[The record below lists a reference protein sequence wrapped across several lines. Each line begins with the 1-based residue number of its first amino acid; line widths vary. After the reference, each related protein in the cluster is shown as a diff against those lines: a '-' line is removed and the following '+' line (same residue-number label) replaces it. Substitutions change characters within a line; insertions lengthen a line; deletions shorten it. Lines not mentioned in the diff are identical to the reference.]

1 MRGHGAGNFNPD
13 ILLNEDT
20 PGRIGQVGCLLGE
33 HNVNIG
39 NMSLSRNTVG
49 ELAMTVFNLDSAPS
63 DEVLRKL
70 EEVPGVT
77 EARVVQ
83 L

>member
-1 MRGHGAGNFNPD
+1 MT
-13 ILLNEDT
+13 NEDT
-20 PGRIGQVGCLLGE
+20 PGRVGQVGSLLGE
-33 HNVNIG
+33 HRVNIG

-49 ELAMTVFNLDSAPS
+49 ELAMTVINLDSAPS

-70 EEVPGVT
+70 EEIPGVNQ
-77 EARVVQ
+77 ARVVQ